1 MLIAMAIFLSIPLL
15 FFTAGF
21 YIGCT
26 HTKQRMIK

>member
-21 YIGCT
+21 YIGST
-26 HTKQRMIK
+26 HTRKNFGK